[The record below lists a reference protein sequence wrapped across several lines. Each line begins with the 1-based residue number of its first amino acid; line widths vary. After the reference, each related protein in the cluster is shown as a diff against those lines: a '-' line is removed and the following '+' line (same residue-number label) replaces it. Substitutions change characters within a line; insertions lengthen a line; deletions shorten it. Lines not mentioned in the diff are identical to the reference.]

1 VRKLV
6 AETKQFRYQTS
17 PVWKSGLPFL
27 LCGGGKDLDVYKNS
41 MNQVRSQWPLLEM
54 RLALPESFVATA
66 VGASEFHR
74 VSVAHGLSFSADNL
88 GQIQPE
94 AEVPDIRRVQG
105 VSINLSERYIE
116 K

>member
-1 VRKLV
+1 MK
-6 AETKQFRYQTS
+6 
-17 PVWKSGLPFL
+17 
-27 LCGGGKDLDVYKNS
+27 
-41 MNQVRSQWPLLEM
+41 
-54 RLALPESFVATA
+54 LALPESFVATA

-105 VSINLSERYIE
+105 AGINLSERYIE